1 MITQL
6 TAKRGAQPA
15 LDAHRAPL
23 TLYWVFWLFLIAGVA
38 GDLVEIVF
46 WLGTRGELTSRS
58 SLIYGQFSIVWGAG
72 AVLLTLV
79 FHRMDSRS
87 TPRIFLAGTLLG
99 GVYEYVC
106 SLLQEKLFG
115 ACFWDYRHLP
125 FNLNGRVNLV
135 FCLFWGLAALARTA
149 VPDLPLHGSTQMT
162 VHSLDGVKL
171 CADLGMARVVL
182 GRELSGEDVRHICRQ
197 ECERYNTSWSCP
209 PAVGTVEECRNR
221 CEAYEQAVVFTT
233 LAEVTD
239 AADMAETLETRK
251 EHEEIVHAVCRD
263 LREAGLEVLALSS
276 DSCAVCETCAWPDAP
291 CRHAERML
299 PCIESYGIL
308 VTSAAEKLSM
318 DFFYDGRTV
327 VWYGFV
333 FIRQGE

>member
-1 MITQL
+1 MHSKREMI
-6 TAKRGAQPA
+6 
-15 LDAHRAPL
+15 
-23 TLYWVFWLFLIAGVA
+23 
-38 GDLVEIVF
+38 
-46 WLGTRGELTSRS
+46 
-58 SLIYGQFSIVWGAG
+58 
-72 AVLLTLV
+72 
-79 FHRMDSRS
+79 
-87 TPRIFLAGTLLG
+87 
-99 GVYEYVC
+99 
-106 SLLQEKLFG
+106 EKI
-115 ACFWDYRHLP
+115 
-125 FNLNGRVNLV
+125 
-135 FCLFWGLAALARTA
+135 LAAYP
-149 VPDLPLHGSTQMT
+149 VFQYGF
-162 VHSLDGVKL
+162 LDV
-171 CADLGMARVVL
+171 
-182 GRELSGEDVRHICRQ
+182 GEIEFKEEVRHICRQ

-251 EHEEIVHAVCRD
+251 EHEEIVHAVC
-263 LREAGLEVLALSS
+263 
-276 DSCAVCETCAWPDAP
+276 ETCAWPDAP

-299 PCIESYGIL
+299 PCIEGYGIL

>member
-46 WLGTRGELTSRS
+46 WLVTRGELTSRS

-87 TPRIFLAGTLLG
+87 TPRVFLAGTLLG

-135 FCLFWGLAALARTA
+135 FCLFWGGGGGAVGAGGVSRA
-149 VPDLPLHGSTQMT
+149 VPLRGPDSPGAGPADRRGSRRLPGAQHRRHRRRPGPHGPPPGGGACPGGRQPLPGRRLPQSLPPCPLPQYGHTQRDRVVRLDGKSLPPCGRGNVRKLPLPQF
-162 VHSLDGVKL
+162 L
-171 CADLGMARVVL
+171 
-182 GRELSGEDVRHICRQ
+182 
-197 ECERYNTSWSCP
+197 
-209 PAVGTVEECRNR
+209 
-221 CEAYEQAVVFTT
+221 
-233 LAEVTD
+233 
-239 AADMAETLETRK
+239 
-251 EHEEIVHAVCRD
+251 
-263 LREAGLEVLALSS
+263 
-276 DSCAVCETCAWPDAP
+276 
-291 CRHAERML
+291 
-299 PCIESYGIL
+299 
-308 VTSAAEKLSM
+308 
-318 DFFYDGRTV
+318 
-327 VWYGFV
+327 
-333 FIRQGE
+333 